1 MLDET
6 VSKTVYKHKEDD
18 HRGKRSKEVKQA
30 RPIEIS
36 VVGQNTYLNELL
48 LILTY

>member
-1 MLDET
+1 MT
-6 VSKTVYKHKEDD
+6 N
-18 HRGKRSKEVKQA
+18 RGKRSKEVNQA

-48 LILTY
+48 LILSY